1 MEAFMGEKKD
11 DPFNLEAMV
20 GAWTDA
26 MQTFW
31 GGLSAMAPPAPPPD
45 KPPSETG
52 KRASTSASM
61 DALGRMAKG
70 WQTMATAMSAPE
82 SVNALLKGAG
92 AMPEVLSQLAQS
104 TLSSF
109 MELQQK
115 AAESAGRIGASVE
128 AYQFENIDENIFRVW
143 TDIYEKEFRQF
154 FKIPQLGLTRNY
166 QEKVNAAMDAFN
178 RHQSTMAE
186 FLRLLALPFNR
197 SLAVMQDKMGELA
210 EKGELPDD
218 SQVYYRNWVKVL
230 EGHFMTLFQTPEYVQ
245 TLAKT
250 IDSLSE
256 FSQAR
261 DAVIEDMLK
270 SLPIAGR
277 TEVDELAQEVYRLKR
292 RIRRLEQAQS
302 RSNPSTAASAF
313 SGDPTPGGEP

>member
-1 MEAFMGEKKD
+1 MEASMGEKKD
-11 DPFNLEAMV
+11 DPFNVDAMV
-20 GAWTDA
+20 GAWADA

-31 GGLSAMAPPAPPPD
+31 GGLAAMTPQAASRK
-45 KPPSETG
+45 KPP
-52 KRASTSASM
+52 SASM

-70 WQTMATAMSAPE
+70 WQTMAAAMSAPD
-82 SVNALLKGAG
+82 SINALLKGAG

-104 TLSSF
+104 TISSF

-115 AAESAGRIGASVE
+115 AAESAGRIGESVE
-128 AYQFENIDENIFRVW
+128 AYSFENIDENIFRVW

-154 FKIPQLGLTRNY
+154 FRVPQLGLTRTY
-166 QEKVNAAMDAFN
+166 QEKMNVAMDAYN
-178 RHQSTMAE
+178 RHQAIMAE

-218 SQVYYRNWVKVL
+218 AQVYYRNWIKVL

-256 FSQAR
+256 FSKAR
-261 DAVIEDMLK
+261 NAVIEDMLK

-277 TEVDELAQEVYRLKR
+277 TEVDDLAQEVYRLKR

-302 RSNPSTAASAF
+302 NVASNTGESGF
-313 SGDPTPGGEP
+313 NGDPTPGGEP